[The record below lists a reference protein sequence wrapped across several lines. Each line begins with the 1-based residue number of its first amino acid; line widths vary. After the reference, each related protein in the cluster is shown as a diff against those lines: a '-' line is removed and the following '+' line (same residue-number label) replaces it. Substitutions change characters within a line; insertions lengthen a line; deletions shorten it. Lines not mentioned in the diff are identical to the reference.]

1 MKKPDAKKHIR
12 LTKIKA
18 SENPEYPTP
27 HWNAYKCGIVNE
39 FTSIPIDYWVEGYL
53 INPLKVGEPAMIQR
67 TVRNGVEVSGFMTTS
82 EIIEI
87 NGDIFETLNSIYK
100 IEYLEEKSAK

>member
-1 MKKPDAKKHIR
+1 MKQYVR

-18 SENPEYPTP
+18 SENPEYATP
-27 HWNAYKCGIVNE
+27 HWNAYKHGVLNKN
-39 FTSIPIDYWVEGYL
+39 TSIPVDYWVEGYL
-53 INPLKVGEPAMIQR
+53 VRPIEVGGYAAIDR
-67 TVRNGVEVSGFMTTS
+67 RIRNGEEVSGFMTTS
-82 EIIEI
+82 QILEV

>member
-18 SENPEYPTP
+18 SENPEYATP
-27 HWNAYKCGIVNE
+27 HWNSYKQGVVNKG
-39 FTSIPIDYWVEGYL
+39 TSIPIDYWVEGFL
-53 INPLKVGEPAMIQR
+53 INPLKVGESAMIQR

-100 IEYLEEKSAK
+100 IEYLDK

>member
-1 MKKPDAKKHIR
+1 MKQYVGKQYVR

-18 SENPEYPTP
+18 SENPEYRTP
-27 HWNAYKCGIVNE
+27 EWNDYKQGIVNE
-39 FTSIPIDYWVEGYL
+39 FVSIPADYWVEGYL
-53 INPLKVGEPAMIQR
+53 IKPIEVGEHALIDR
-67 TVRNGVEVSGFMTTS
+67 RIRNGEEVSGFMTTS
-82 EIIEI
+82 KILEI

>member
-1 MKKPDAKKHIR
+1 MKQYIR

-18 SENPEYPTP
+18 SENPEYTTP
-27 HWNAYKCGIVNE
+27 HWNAYQHGVVNKG
-39 FTSIPIDYWVEGYL
+39 TSIPTDYWVEGYL
-53 INPLKVGEPAMIQR
+53 INPLKIGESVMIQR
-67 TVRNGVEVSGFMTTS
+67 IIRNGEEVSGFMTTS

-100 IEYLEEKSAK
+100 IEYLKEKSVK